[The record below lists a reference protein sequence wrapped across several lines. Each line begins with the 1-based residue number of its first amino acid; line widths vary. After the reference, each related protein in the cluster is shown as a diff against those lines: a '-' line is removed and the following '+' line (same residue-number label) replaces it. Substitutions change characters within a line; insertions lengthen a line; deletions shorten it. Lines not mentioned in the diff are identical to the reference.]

1 MFLLAYGANKTEM
14 TTGKA
19 SFALHI
25 LSAATPLEPVV
36 DAVLGCTIGYMVMMH
51 ASYQIYRDVTFNCI
65 VKSYVLRL
73 MLTSYPTRHTPRRR
87 SNTQY
92 VIRNTQ
98 YAIRNTQYAIDS
110 A

>member
-1 MFLLAYGANKTEM
+1 MFLLAYCANKTDM

-25 LSAATPLEPVV
+25 LSGATPLEAVV

-65 VKSYVLRL
+65 VKSYVFML
-73 MLTSYPTRHTPRRR
+73 MLTSY
-87 SNTQY
+87 
-92 VIRNTQ
+92 VIRNM
-98 YAIRNTQYAIDS
+98 
-110 A
+110 